1 MNKST
6 CTNARTPTRLLILV
20 FAVGYLALM
29 PAAKAVSPPPDG
41 GYPGENT
48 AEGTSALLHLNGG
61 TNNTAVGW
69 ASLGFDVTGNLN
81 TAVGAGTLLS
91 NSADQNAATGAA
103 ALLSNTTGQENTAN
117 GAFAL
122 FSNSTGSGNTAV
134 GVQALFSNTT
144 ASDNTAIGVAAL
156 FHNTTGFF
164 NTATG
169 VALFS
174 NTTGAGNTAT
184 GYFALNDNTTGD
196 SNTAIGDLALSS
208 NTVGLINTAVGTEAL
223 ENNINGQDNTAIG
236 NRALVNST
244 GDQNTAIGAF
254 AGQSV
259 INARNVI
266 CIGAGV
272 VGNNIDD
279 SCFVGNIRGVQTQN
293 GDAIPVVIDSAGQ
306 LGTISSSRR
315 FKKDV
320 RPIDNASE
328 TILTLNPVKFQYK
341 NDKTNTP
348 QFGLIAEDVA
358 KVNPDLVVRDK
369 NGEIYSVR
377 YDQVNAML
385 LNEVLKEHKAFVE
398 EQRTVQRLEG
408 IVERLV
414 ATVKKQAVQIQT
426 VSTRV
431 DASRSA
437 SQATVADQ

>member
-1 MNKST
+1 M
-6 CTNARTPTRLLILV
+6 
-20 FAVGYLALM
+20 
-29 PAAKAVSPPPDG
+29 
-41 GYPGENT
+41 
-48 AEGTSALLHLNGG
+48 
-61 TNNTAVGW
+61 
-69 ASLGFDVTGNLN
+69 AS
-81 TAVGAGTLLS
+81 
-91 NSADQNAATGAA
+91 
-103 ALLSNTTGQENTAN
+103 

-122 FSNSTGSGNTAV
+122 FSNTTGSGNTAV

-174 NTTGAGNTAT
+174 NSTGAGNTAT

-279 SCFVGNIRGVQTQN
+279 SSFIGNIRGVQTQN

-315 FKKDV
+315 FKKDI
-320 RPIDNASE
+320 RPMNSASE
-328 TILTLNPVKFQYK
+328 TILALNPVKFQYK

-377 YDQVNAML
+377 YDQINAML
-385 LNEVLKEHKAFVE
+385 LNEFLKEHKAFVE
-398 EQRTVQRLEG
+398 EKRKVQRLEG
-408 IVERLV
+408 IVESLV

-437 SQATVADQ
+437 SQAAVADQ